1 MSRFGK
7 TGITVW
13 SNNLLKMLK
22 SEELQ
27 RYNRQI
33 ILPEVGIN
41 GQNML
46 KNASVLMIGAG
57 GLGCPVLQYL
67 AAAGVGKIG
76 IVDHDV
82 VDISNLHRQILY
94 NTADVGKP
102 KASVAKQKLEALN
115 PHIFIQEYQLKL
127 IAENAESIINEYDIV
142 VDGSDNF
149 TTRYLVNDTCVN
161 LDKPLV
167 FGSIFKFEGHVAV
180 FNYQDGPN
188 YRDVFPEPPAGDEV
202 PNCDEI
208 GVIGVLPGIIGMYMA
223 NEAIKIIC
231 GLGEVLSGK
240 FLTLNMLNNSIAV
253 FNVIKQTGTTALKQ
267 SDKIEEPVFDPEI
280 SMDTVNNWLEQEPEN
295 ICLIDVR
302 ETYEYEDFNIGG
314 INIPL
319 YELAAQVSTLPVNK
333 KLVFYCQTG
342 QRSRMAIQLIKSKY
356 NGEIYSVKNG
366 IFQ

>member
-1 MSRFGK
+1 
-7 TGITVW
+7 
-13 SNNLLKMLK
+13 MLK
-22 SEELQ
+22 KEELQ

-76 IVDHDV
+76 IVDRDV
-82 VDISNLHRQILY
+82 VDISNLQRQILY
-94 NTADVGKP
+94 NAADVGKP
-102 KASVAKQKLEALN
+102 KARVAKQKLEALN
-115 PHIFIQEYQLKL
+115 PHIFIQEYQVKL
-127 IAENAESIINEYDIV
+127 SAENAESIINEYDIV
-142 VDGSDNF
+142 IDGSDNF
-149 TTRYLVNDTCVN
+149 TTRYLVNDTCVD
-161 LDKPLV
+161 LGKPLV

-180 FNYQDGPN
+180 FNYQGGPN
-188 YRDVFPEPPAGDEV
+188 YRDVFPEPPADDEV

-208 GVIGVLPGIIGMYMA
+208 GVIGVLPGIIGTYMA
-223 NEAIKIIC
+223 NEVIKIIC

-240 FLTLNMLNNSIAV
+240 FLALNMLDNSMTV
-253 FNVIKQTGTTALKQ
+253 FNVVKQTGTTTQKQ
-267 SDKIEEPVFDPEI
+267 QSKIEEPVLNQEI
-280 SMDTVNNWLEQEPEN
+280 SMDTVNNWVQQEPEN

-319 YELAAQVSTLPVNK
+319 YELTERIDTLPVNK

-356 NGEIYSVKNG
+356 TGEMYSVKNG